1 MTPLELIKL
10 GAVLSA
16 TVPGGARMLLGP
28 HAMVER
34 GRLLFYDLA
43 AERARTLKFDA
54 YECGENDAIWLV
66 QAGDQVARLSP
77 IALETAAAQTA
88 WQQHW
93 AKQPAEHQ
101 NRLLERM
108 KTAIDAIRE

>member
-1 MTPLELIKL
+1 
-10 GAVLSA
+10 
-16 TVPGGARMLLGP
+16 MLLGP
-28 HAMVER
+28 HAVVER

-54 YECGENDAIWLV
+54 YECGENAVIWLV

-77 IALETAAAQTA
+77 VAAESPEAEPA
-88 WQQHW
+88 WDQHW
-93 AKQPAEHQ
+93 ARRPAEHQ

-108 KTAIDAIRE
+108 KAAIEAVRE

>member
-1 MTPLELIKL
+1 MTPLELIKR

-28 HAMVER
+28 HAIMER

-43 AERARTLKFDA
+43 AERARVLKVDA
-54 YECGENDAIWLV
+54 YECDENDAIWLV
-66 QAGDQVARLSP
+66 QAGDRVARLSP
-77 IALETAAAQTA
+77 VTGESSEAQTA
-88 WQQHW
+88 WAQHW

-108 KTAIDAIRE
+108 KTATEAVRE